1 MYIDVLDMPE
11 SPKFNRKKYKFF
23 VAEDAAEFHVVGA
36 VQATHPD
43 VGSSILYSLDDVL
56 KGGLFSLHSVT
67 GVLSIATSSTG
78 TLLDHETSQV
88 FSLVAIA
95 SVSSGSARMVFKGH
109 GCCRFNGWQGFNQ
122 GYLSEAACKSTCLA
136 SENCAA
142 ANMARPNADTGHFD
156 CYHLSGDAAHSSFK
170 QQCGTAS
177 LTEQC
182 YRKELPPKMTDQV
195 EIIVHVSDINEA
207 PIAAE
212 NIKYYINEDRDKFS
226 VSRWWTRYANPRLN
240 GYDVDNGQAVTF
252 AVVPGHG
259 DAMFQTT
266 AKGNRLYVKQGVRLD
281 YETAKTHSIRILVSD
296 PKGLTT
302 TVSATVIVKDV
313 NERPTLDNQRALLP
327 ENSARGTFV
336 GAPMSASDPDTSV
349 LSEPY
354 YGDWT
359 KLTSRGLTYGTS
371 NVGQTSFDTT
381 FSTSP
386 TRILRRV
393 CKTCGLEHKDIYYK
407 RLTVI
412 PPSISMYDLLHGT
425 WSSSLNTNGID
436 FSLYSTY
443 KDAVG
448 NKNAWSFCNYN
459 DNGIGKSTM
468 GGVVSCRV
476 VFFAVPV
483 AHFTPC
489 LIVFVCLWFRISKG
503 LWPLKSD

>member
-1 MYIDVLDMPE
+1 VYIDVLDMPE

-56 KGGLFSLHSVT
+56 NGGPFSLHSVT

-95 SVSSGSARMVFKGH
+95 SVSSGS
-109 GCCRFNGWQGFNQ
+109 
-122 GYLSEAACKSTCLA
+122 
-136 SENCAA
+136 
-142 ANMARPNADTGHFD
+142 
-156 CYHLSGDAAHSSFK
+156 
-170 QQCGTAS
+170 
-177 LTEQC
+177 EQ
-182 YRKELPPKMTDQV
+182 MTDQV

-259 DAMFQTT
+259 DAIFQTT

-281 YETAKTHSIRILVSD
+281 YETAKTHSIRLLVSD

-313 NERPTLDNQRALLP
+313 NERPTLENQRALLP

-336 GAPMSASDPDTSV
+336 GSPMIASDPDTSV
-349 LSEPY
+349 LSQPY
-354 YGDWT
+354 YGDWS

-393 CKTCGLEHKDIYYK
+393 CKTCGHEHKDIYYK

-483 AHFTPC
+483 AHFYSMSDC
-489 LIVFVCLWFRISKG
+489 LCL
-503 LWPLKSD
+503 PLV